1 MTGKIEI
8 PLSKTKI
15 VLLLLGSI
23 AFVIVGMLF
32 MLDPETFITSRLR
45 SPEVIR
51 IVGIVAVAFFGLCL
65 ILIVRKLFDNG
76 VGLTI
81 DQNGITDNSSSIH
94 LGLIEWDDILEIE
107 TIQIAS
113 TKMLK
118 LKTDKPEKYIERAK
132 NTFIKRAM
140 AANHKL
146 YGSPLNI
153 SSVSLK
159 VKFDELEKIVMNE
172 FNKRRGSN

>member
-1 MTGKIEI
+1 
-8 PLSKTKI
+8 
-15 VLLLLGSI
+15 
-23 AFVIVGMLF
+23 

-45 SPEVIR
+45 SPELIR
-51 IVGIVAVAFFGLCL
+51 IIGIAAVAFFGLYL
-65 ILIVRKLFDNG
+65 ILIVRKLFDNR

-81 DQNGITDNSSSIH
+81 DQNGITDNSSSVH

-107 TIQIAS
+107 AIQIAS

-118 LKTDKPEKYIERAK
+118 LKTDKPEKYIDRAK

-146 YGSPLNI
+146 YGSPFTI